1 LIARFR
7 AGTRQLG
14 LPLADSPTAIQPLVL
29 GDAAHTVAASRA
41 LEAAGFLVTAIR
53 PPTVPAG
60 KARLRVTLS
69 ATHETRDVDRLLDA
83 LAQLP
88 RHVIA

>member
-1 LIARFR
+1 MESR
-7 AGTRQLG
+7 
-14 LPLADSPTAIQPLVL
+14 SAIQPIVL
-29 GDAAHTVAASRA
+29 GDAERTVAASRA
-41 LEAAGFLVTAIR
+41 LEQNGLLVTAIR